1 MIVDSHM
8 HVWSMKDVDYYNDKD
23 IYTYMA
29 ENKIDKTAM
38 IAISEKENAEMKKV
52 VWPSRGKVKNN
63 TITVLVYVLIVGAV
77 ICGLDVLFTWLMQL
91 FITR

>member
-1 MIVDSHM
+1 MDQTKPNLFVR
-8 HVWSMKDVDYYNDKD
+8 
-23 IYTYMA
+23 
-29 ENKIDKTAM
+29 
-38 IAISEKENAEMKKV
+38 IANYFKEVKAEMKKV

-63 TITVLVYVLIVGAV
+63 TITVLVYVLIVGIV

>member
-52 VWPSRGKVKNN
+52 VQAEPDKFFGLGYVNVNDCLLYTSPSPRDLS
-63 TITVLVYVLIVGAV
+63 TSRMPSSA
-77 ICGLDVLFTWLMQL
+77 
-91 FITR
+91 

>member
-1 MIVDSHM
+1 MDQT
-8 HVWSMKDVDYYNDKD
+8 KPNLF
-23 IYTYMA
+23 A
-29 ENKIDKTAM
+29 R
-38 IAISEKENAEMKKV
+38 IANNFKEVKAEMKKV

-63 TITVLVYVLIVGAV
+63 TITVLVYVLIVGIV

>member
-1 MIVDSHM
+1 MDQTKPNLFARI
-8 HVWSMKDVDYYNDKD
+8 
-23 IYTYMA
+23 
-29 ENKIDKTAM
+29 AM
-38 IAISEKENAEMKKV
+38 YFKEVKAEMKKV